1 MGSSY
6 LLSPLLLIISTLF
19 ELYAL
24 IVLLRFLLQAVRADF
39 YNPVSQ
45 FIVKATTPVLRP
57 LRRIIPG
64 LMGQDIAALVLATL
78 VQWLKLLLLQ
88 TLGVELISIASAQAP
103 LGVSI
108 LGLLI
113 FALAEVLALLLNIFL
128 FAIIIM
134 VIVSWVNPGSY
145 NPAMGLVNSLV
156 EPVMKPFRKLIP
168 PLGGL
173 DITPIFATLGI
184 MIAKMLLIPPLVYL
198 GTL

>member
-1 MGSSY
+1 MDSNY
-6 LLSPLLLIISTLF
+6 LLSPLLLIITTLF
-19 ELYAL
+19 ELFAL

-45 FIVKATTPVLRP
+45 FIIKVTTPPLRP

-64 LMGQDIAALVLATL
+64 LMGQDVSALLLATL
-78 VQWLKLLLLQ
+78 VLWLKLLLMQ
-88 TLGVELISIASAQAP
+88 VLGIELISISSATVA
-103 LGVSI
+103 LNVSL
-108 LGLLI
+108 LGLLM

-134 VIVSWVNPGSY
+134 VIVSWINPGSH
-145 NPAMGLVNSLV
+145 NPALGLVNSIA
-156 EPVMKPFRKLIP
+156 EPAMKPFRKLIP
-168 PLGGL
+168 SLGGL